1 MGKFWQPRHRW
12 QCILLFLVGLIAYGQ
27 HRTPEYWTMWV
38 RVFSFFFLY
47 TFDFSFRMTIST
59 NDDFQVTLMIFQGMI
74 LISDLMFLSGSY
86 DYDPYYKVILFLFFL
101 FDF

>member
-1 MGKFWQPRHRW
+1 
-12 QCILLFLVGLIAYGQ
+12 
-27 HRTPEYWTMWV
+27 MWV